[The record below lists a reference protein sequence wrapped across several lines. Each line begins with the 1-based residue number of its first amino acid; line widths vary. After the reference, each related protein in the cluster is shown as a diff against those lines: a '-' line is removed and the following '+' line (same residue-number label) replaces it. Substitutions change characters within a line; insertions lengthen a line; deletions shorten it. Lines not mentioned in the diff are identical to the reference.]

1 MTFDIP
7 QAGMQLAAHM
17 LASLSSDSRKVKA
30 LALSE
35 GKHLAYGLA
44 RIAELLGNGQISAE
58 EAAALARVQR
68 DASESV
74 LASLA
79 DVSRVAAHRA
89 VGRALKGVIGIVDG
103 VIGVPLVAGAL
114 KPKPLP

>member
-7 QAGMQLAAHM
+7 QAGMQIAAHM
-17 LASLSSDSRKVKA
+17 IASLKSDSRKVKA

-44 RIAELLGNGQISAE
+44 RIAELLGSGQINAE
-58 EAAALARVQR
+58 EAVMLARVQR
-68 DASESV
+68 KASEST

-79 DVSRVAAHRA
+79 EISRLSARKA
-89 VGRALKGVIGIVDG
+89 VDLGLKGAISLIDG
-103 VIGVPLVAGAL
+103 VIGLPLIAGVY
-114 KPKPLP
+114 KP